1 MNKYLGFA
9 GTATRSE
16 YWGVY
21 LVSCVILMLAV
32 LFFSLIALS
41 GQAGVLLGA
50 FALIVV
56 FVINVWLMLATTIRR
71 CHDAGIN
78 PWFTVLLLVPYI
90 DFIVFI
96 VFGCLSTEKRM
107 IDGSY

>member
-32 LFFSLIALS
+32 LFFALIALS

-78 PWFTVLLLVPYI
+78 PWFSALLILPYVG
-90 DFIVFI
+90 FISFI
-96 VFGCLSTEKRM
+96 VFGCLSTEKKN
-107 IDGSY
+107 D

>member
-1 MNKYLGFA
+1 
-9 GTATRSE
+9 
-16 YWGVY
+16 
-21 LVSCVILMLAV
+21 
-32 LFFSLIALS
+32 
-41 GQAGVLLGA
+41 
-50 FALIVV
+50 VV

-96 VFGCLSTEKRM
+96 VFGCLSTEKKN
-107 IDGSY
+107 D